1 MTLIPSWLKSYRF
14 FFLLVAILVVLFLL
28 LIPGIRNS
36 EMNQVR
42 ALVAA
47 FLFGALVGLAEIASR
62 YRDEPLKAVKSPY
75 GLVYLFLNGY
85 ISLLAFLLI
94 LKFPTIFG
102 ALSGNMFLAAL
113 AAGFGAMVVMRS
125 RIAVIKTPDG
135 KEESVG
141 PDYVLKIILR
151 TIDLNIDRWR
161 AARRQQILG
170 ENLDKINALGDFQTA
185 WKYLL
190 ASLLAFQN
198 LDDAQRKTL
207 SDTYN
212 DYQAQAD
219 LPDAIKQLA
228 LGFIFLTLVGE
239 AHFSAVLD
247 NAKRLSAK
255 SQGSASPAPLSQT
268 GSQSSFPPPPPPPPD
283 LVSSEN
289 PPPPTAPTSSP
300 DTSGHPKPNGSPDK
314 PPVVKET

>member
-1 MTLIPSWLKSYRF
+1 MSFNLWWRSYRF
-14 FFLLVAILVVLFLL
+14 FFLLMFVLIVFFVA
-28 LIPGIRNS
+28 LIPDITGS
-36 EMNQVR
+36 ETNQVR
-42 ALVAA
+42 ALVAS
-47 FLFGALVGLAEIASR
+47 FLFGSLVGMAEISSR

-94 LKFPTIFG
+94 VMFPAVFG
-102 ALSGNMFLAAL
+102 SLSDNKFLAAL

-125 RIAVIKTPDG
+125 RIAVLKTPDG
-135 KEESVG
+135 REESIG

-170 ENLDKINALGDFQTA
+170 ENLEKINALGDFQTA
-185 WKYLL
+185 WRYLL

-212 DYQAQAD
+212 DYQAQTN

-239 AHFSAVLD
+239 THFSAVLD
-247 NAKRLSAK
+247 NARNLSAK
-255 SQGSASPAPLSQT
+255 GP
-268 GSQSSFPPPPPPPPD
+268 QSNFPPPPPPPPPD
-283 LVSSEN
+283 LISAASSSAPSGTPEIPEVSHPGGDSEPSGSVTE
-289 PPPPTAPTSSP
+289 PPERDS
-300 DTSGHPKPNGSPDK
+300 
-314 PPVVKET
+314 